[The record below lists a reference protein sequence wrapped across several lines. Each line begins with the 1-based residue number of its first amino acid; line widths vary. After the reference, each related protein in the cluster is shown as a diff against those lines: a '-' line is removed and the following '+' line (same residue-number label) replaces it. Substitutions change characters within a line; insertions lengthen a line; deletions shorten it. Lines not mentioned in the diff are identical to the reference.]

1 MVRVEA
7 LVFKKVFLVSA
18 HVHLW
23 LKAMDLIQPSQV
35 RAEATEAK
43 NG

>member
-7 LVFKKVFLVSA
+7 LVLKKIFPVSA
-18 HVHLW
+18 NMHLR

>member
-7 LVFKKVFLVSA
+7 LVFKNTFLVSA
-18 HVHLW
+18 NVHPQ

-35 RAEATEAK
+35 RAEATEK
-43 NG
+43 KDG